1 MSRLYPE
8 VPDYLRVSETY
19 LSRPC
24 GNKGNHNHKMAWT
37 PELEGLAHRMH
48 ENGDT
53 WGEIARILYEQ
64 TGVRMTDNGVSDYIN
79 RKYGDR

>member
-1 MSRLYPE
+1 
-8 VPDYLRVSETY
+8 
-19 LSRPC
+19 
-24 GNKGNHNHKMAWT
+24 MAWT
-37 PELEGLAHRMH
+37 PALEGLAHRMH

>member
-1 MSRLYPE
+1 VSKPCAA
-8 VPDYLRVSETY
+8 VPDYIWISDSLVV
-19 LSRPC
+19 RPC
-24 GNKGNHNHKMAWT
+24 GNKGNHKHKMAWT
-37 PELEGLAHRMH
+37 PALEGLAHRMH

>member
-8 VPDYLRVSETY
+8 VPEYLRVSEAV

-24 GNKGNHNHKMAWT
+24 GNKGNHKHKMAWT
-37 PELEGLAHRMH
+37 PALEGLAHRMH

-53 WGEIARILYEQ
+53 RGEIARILYEQ

-79 RKYGDR
+79 RNYGDR